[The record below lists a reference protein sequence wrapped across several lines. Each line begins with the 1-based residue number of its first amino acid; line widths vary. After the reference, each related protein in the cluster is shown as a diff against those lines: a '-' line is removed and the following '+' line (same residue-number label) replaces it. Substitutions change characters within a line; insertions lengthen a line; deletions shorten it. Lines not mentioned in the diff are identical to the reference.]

1 VSVPSRGLLL
11 GMTVLLTL
19 GSVACGGGSGPVEVP
34 SEEIPFPLERSPA
47 TPTPSGGSAV
57 AIYLVRGGR
66 LAGVERTVSAA
77 VSPEEAVMRALLDGP
92 TSEERDQGLTTA
104 VPPATGLIA
113 VGTFEGVA
121 EVDLSD
127 EFQGP
132 ATPEDVLLRVAQVV
146 WTLVALPRVN
156 AVRFSIDGE
165 PISVIT
171 DAQVMVDRPV
181 TAPDYAAVA
190 PLGSEPIVTQP

>member
-1 VSVPSRGLLL
+1 MSPRSRALLVGLAV
-11 GMTVLLTL
+11 MLTL
-19 GSVACGGGSGPVEVP
+19 GSVACGGGSGPIEIA
-34 SEEIPFPLERSPA
+34 SDEIPFPLERSPV
-47 TPTPSGGSAV
+47 TPTPAGGSQV
-57 AIYLVRGGR
+57 AIYLVQGGTLVR
-66 LAGVERTVSAA
+66 AERTVPTA
-77 VSPEEAVMRALLDGP
+77 VPAEEAVMRALLDGP
-92 TSEERDQGLTTA
+92 TGEERAEGVTTA
-104 VPPATGLIA
+104 IPSATTLIQ
-113 VGTFEGVA
+113 VGAFEGVA

-171 DAQVMVDRPV
+171 DRQVMVDRPV

-190 PLGSEPIVTQP
+190 PSASEPIVTEP

>member
-1 VSVPSRGLLL
+1 
-11 GMTVLLTL
+11 
-19 GSVACGGGSGPVEVP
+19 
-34 SEEIPFPLERSPA
+34 
-47 TPTPSGGSAV
+47 
-57 AIYLVRGGR
+57 
-66 LAGVERTVSAA
+66 VSAA